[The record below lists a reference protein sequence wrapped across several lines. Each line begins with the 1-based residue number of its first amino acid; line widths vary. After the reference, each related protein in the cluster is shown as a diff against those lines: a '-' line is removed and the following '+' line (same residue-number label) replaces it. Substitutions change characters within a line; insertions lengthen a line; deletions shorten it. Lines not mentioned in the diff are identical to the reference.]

1 MPDEADRADKTIKWV
16 VITVGIV
23 RRVRRDRPVR
33 PQSGEGMPKQKT
45 KRAAMK
51 RFKKTG
57 TGKLKRWHA
66 NHTHI
71 LTKKTRKRKNRLK
84 KSDLVSS
91 ADFPR
96 VNRLLQA

>member
-1 MPDEADRADKTIKWV
+1 
-16 VITVGIV
+16 
-23 RRVRRDRPVR
+23 
-33 PQSGEGMPKQKT
+33 MPKQKT

-51 RFKKTG
+51 RFKRTG

-96 VNRLLQA
+96 VSRLLQA

>member
-1 MPDEADRADKTIKWV
+1 
-16 VITVGIV
+16 
-23 RRVRRDRPVR
+23 
-33 PQSGEGMPKQKT
+33 MPKMKT
-45 KRAAMK
+45 KRAAAK
-51 RFKKTG
+51 RFKRTG

-84 KSDLVSS
+84 KAALVSS
-91 ADFPR
+91 ADYPR

>member
-1 MPDEADRADKTIKWV
+1 
-16 VITVGIV
+16 
-23 RRVRRDRPVR
+23 
-33 PQSGEGMPKQKT
+33 MPKQKT

-51 RFKKTG
+51 RFKITG
-57 TGKLKRWHA
+57 SGKLKRWHA
-66 NHTHI
+66 NQSHI

-84 KSDLVSS
+84 KGDIVSS

>member
-1 MPDEADRADKTIKWV
+1 MSGGTFRPYRRPSRAQRDEEK
-16 VITVGIV
+16 
-23 RRVRRDRPVR
+23 
-33 PQSGEGMPKQKT
+33 MPKQKT

-51 RFKKTG
+51 RFKRTG

-66 NHTHI
+66 NHSHI

-84 KSDLVSS
+84 KGDLVSS

-96 VNRLLQA
+96 VSRLLQA

>member
-1 MPDEADRADKTIKWV
+1 
-16 VITVGIV
+16 
-23 RRVRRDRPVR
+23 
-33 PQSGEGMPKQKT
+33 MPKMKT

-51 RFKKTG
+51 RFKRTG

-66 NHTHI
+66 NHSHI

-84 KSDLVSS
+84 KGALVAS

>member
-1 MPDEADRADKTIKWV
+1 
-16 VITVGIV
+16 
-23 RRVRRDRPVR
+23 
-33 PQSGEGMPKQKT
+33 MPKQKT

-51 RFKKTG
+51 RFKRTG
-57 TGKLKRWHA
+57 TGKLKRFHA

-84 KSDLVSS
+84 KADIVSS